1 MSHSLTPT
9 FGACASGQ
17 IKAILRGCLAER
29 EFAMT
34 ELIPKIYADALFF
47 VVFRCFSAFLG
58 VFRRFSAGAST
69 RSSARPMLSDAVRA
83 VALRW

>member
-9 FGACASGQ
+9 FGTCASGQ
-17 IKAILRGCLAER
+17 IKAIVRGCSAER

-34 ELIPKIYADALFF
+34 ELIPRIYADTLLLVVVRCCSLFL
-47 VVFRCFSAFLG
+47 V

-69 RSSARPMLSDAVRA
+69 RSSARPMLSDAIRA
-83 VALRW
+83 VALRC